1 MPYHVHFITGMPVKL
16 PGIASKK
23 RKEIAPLRNGKGHL
37 LNYRHHSIV
46 MNKKKKVCFFS
57 ASNINGNNWKVL
69 ERKGNFK
76 KDTKAI
82 LDDYELGNELYKAI
96 KATEGRPNDFQQGHL
111 TSFQEVIW
119 GNTAAQRILAAND
132 TFYFTNCVPQHQ
144 TPQRWPLAE
153 PGTIR
158 FKKRKPSNTS

>member
-1 MPYHVHFITGMPVKL
+1 MATTG
-16 PGIASKK
+16 
-23 RKEIAPLRNGKGHL
+23 
-37 LNYRHHSIV
+37 
-46 MNKKKKVCFFS
+46 
-57 ASNINGNNWKVL
+57 KVL

-82 LDDYELGNELYKAI
+82 ADDYELGNELYKAI

-144 TPQRWPLAE
+144 RLNVGLWRSLEQYVLKTQ
-153 PGTIR
+153 TI
-158 FKKRKPSNTS
+158 KHELKVTVITGPAAI